1 MKNLRTYDS
10 LGLADEDAVFT
21 YLTSTFHDNLREWGY
36 FVNWNKAFD
45 NTAAHLPLID
55 KWDVLVSAADF
66 DESFRALLSSNPELA
81 ETIPLLLVRDG
92 SGTSQFSIVTE
103 TVTANWRL
111 GIRHFDFSRP
121 ALTEADVELALEF
134 VKKTG
139 LVRIF
144 QNGGVCSVRDY
155 LLGAEAGLDS
165 NARKNRGGDAMS
177 SVVSRI
183 LSEHTDE
190 IGGEFASEMNSAAIK
205 AKWGI
210 VIDNLNPG
218 RRFDFV
224 VNARG
229 KLLAIEVNA
238 YGGGGS
244 KLKATAG
251 EYEGLQKEMR
261 GTPLTF
267 AWITEGAG
275 WKTARRPLRKAF
287 GAIDYLLNLRLIE
300 DGALREIL
308 GQG

>member
-1 MKNLRTYDS
+1 MKKLRTYDS

-55 KWDVLVSAADF
+55 KWDVLVGAADF

-121 ALTEADVELALEF
+121 ALTESDVELALEF
-134 VKKTG
+134 VKKSG
-139 LVRIF
+139 LIRIF
-144 QNGGVCSVRDY
+144 QDGGVSSVRDY

-165 NARKNRGGDAMS
+165 NGRKNRGGDAMS

-190 IGGEFASEMNSAAIK
+190 IGGEFASEMNSAAIT

-224 VNARG
+224 VNVRG

-251 EYEGLQKEMR
+251 EYEGLQEEIR
-261 GTPLTF
+261 GTPLSF